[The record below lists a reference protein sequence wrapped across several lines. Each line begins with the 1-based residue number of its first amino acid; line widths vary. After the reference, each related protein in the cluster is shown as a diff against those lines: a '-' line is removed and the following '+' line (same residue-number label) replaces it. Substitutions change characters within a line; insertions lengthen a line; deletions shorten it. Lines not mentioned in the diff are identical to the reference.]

1 MKEEQTEE
9 DAINQQF
16 TNYLTLSIVAVI
28 VLAIVFLLL
37 NISIGEILGI
47 NSVSG
52 DVESK
57 NANKS
62 RLMAALF
69 FIAYVVTTYF
79 AVDTLMKEYEIKIA
93 TIKEMKE
100 QTSKK
105 S

>member
-1 MKEEQTEE
+1 MKEEETEE
-9 DAINQQF
+9 EEINKQF
-16 TNYLTLSIVAVI
+16 INYLALSIVAVI

-52 DVESK
+52 EVDPK
-57 NANKS
+57 NVNKS
-62 RLMAALF
+62 RLKAALF

-79 AVDTLMKEYEIKIA
+79 AVDAIMKEYEKKIA
-93 TIKEMKE
+93 IIKEQKS
-100 QTSKK
+100 SKK